1 MTEADTKEAIRC
13 AGYLK
18 ALADPNRLRIVQAL
32 RMGPLS
38 VSDVAL
44 ALESELAL
52 VSHHL
57 RVLFNAGLVTTER
70 EGKFIYYSLSSELTQ
85 LHGSGPSLDFGCC
98 RIDIRPPASEPS

>member
-1 MTEADTKEAIRC
+1 MAEADTQEAIRC

-32 RMGPLS
+32 RLGPLS
-38 VSDVAL
+38 VSDISL
-44 ALESELAL
+44 ALETELAI

-70 EGKFIYYSLSSELTQ
+70 EGKFIYYSLSSELAERRA
-85 LHGSGPSLDFGCC
+85 SGPSLDFGCC
-98 RIDIRPPASEPS
+98 RIDIRPPGGETS